1 MKNIFLFIFFCAS
14 ISCSA
19 QTYPLRTFTDIP
31 ENAYL
36 KDTNN
41 ELQSY
46 EGTWKGVWAN
56 KTIYITF
63 KKITNKFD
71 SDFKYYIDYLIG
83 KFKVLD

>member
-1 MKNIFLFIFFCAS
+1 M
-14 ISCSA
+14 
-19 QTYPLRTFTDIP
+19 RTFTDIP